1 MFALVLALLA
11 IVSCGGPPD
20 PQHPVVARPPSPGIP
35 TSGWYPWLVA
45 PAVLCVTGQPPQWLG
60 EKWSCL

>member
-1 MFALVLALLA
+1 MRALLLTLA
-11 IVSCGGPPD
+11 ACSGAMYSPAPLA
-20 PQHPVVARPPSPGIP
+20 PRPPSPGIP

-45 PAVLCVTGQPPQWLG
+45 PAVLCVTGQPPQWRG